1 MELRQKSLRDFI
13 ADAFAIKDFEIT
25 RLSLGTSLRLW
36 ELCTVCCWSRLRE
49 IVGWYGRRSVREG
62 GERVLQIMLGIICY
76 KKKKRKR
83 KKREGKEERNGRERK
98 RKRVLVEKIRIPR
111 RLKLLLR

>member
-1 MELRQKSLRDFI
+1 M
-13 ADAFAIKDFEIT
+13 
-25 RLSLGTSLRLW
+25 
-36 ELCTVCCWSRLRE
+36 
-49 IVGWYGRRSVREG
+49 
-62 GERVLQIMLGIICY
+62 QIMLGIICY

>member
-1 MELRQKSLRDFI
+1 M
-13 ADAFAIKDFEIT
+13 
-25 RLSLGTSLRLW
+25 
-36 ELCTVCCWSRLRE
+36 
-49 IVGWYGRRSVREG
+49 GWYGRRSVREG

>member
-1 MELRQKSLRDFI
+1 M
-13 ADAFAIKDFEIT
+13 
-25 RLSLGTSLRLW
+25 
-36 ELCTVCCWSRLRE
+36 
-49 IVGWYGRRSVREG
+49 
-62 GERVLQIMLGIICY
+62 QIMLGIICY

-98 RKRVLVEKIRIPR
+98 RVLVEKIRIPR

>member
-1 MELRQKSLRDFI
+1 M
-13 ADAFAIKDFEIT
+13 
-25 RLSLGTSLRLW
+25 
-36 ELCTVCCWSRLRE
+36 RE

-83 KKREGKEERNGRERK
+83 KKREGKEERNGRERNGRERK

>member
-1 MELRQKSLRDFI
+1 M
-13 ADAFAIKDFEIT
+13 
-25 RLSLGTSLRLW
+25 
-36 ELCTVCCWSRLRE
+36 
-49 IVGWYGRRSVREG
+49 
-62 GERVLQIMLGIICY
+62 QIMLGIICY

-83 KKREGKEERNGRERK
+83 KNREGKEKRNGRERK